1 MFDTPEKL
9 YLVVVSDYPNA
20 WWRFIVKTKIDQID
34 AERKAMSGAEKCMVG
49 AATRYCLPT
58 AIAFTSTMAKISA
71 SYLTSRNHA

>member
-34 AERKAMSGAEKCMVG
+34 AERKAMSGVRKMHGWGSNKILLANGYRIHFNDGEDIG
-49 AATRYCLPT
+49 ELP
-58 AIAFTSTMAKISA
+58 
-71 SYLTSRNHA
+71 YE